1 MTTFV
6 TAVERFVLKGAAMQG
21 RSRAGRRVALAGCA
35 AAAIA
40 VLAAAPP
47 PKAAPEV
54 SAPPPVLPATGKPLT
69 LLEVALVAAENR
81 AIPRVRREENM
92 TWQSSQLPSLSRLLA
107 RAGRDDEALR
117 LIRDLDT
124 AARVKVPAYA
134 PLAVA
139 ALRRGDQ
146 AKASAHV
153 ERIIEMAE
161 WTSAGALAEVALA
174 MDAAGD
180 HAGAAQLAAR
190 ITRGRERADT
200 FVALRRYPEAVTAAR
215 EIEGDMLHVP
225 CGDGQCWRYFYDGRQ
240 QVLLS
245 LIEKLVDLGELA
257 QARKAMEAFAEVDD
271 YAPEVWRARALLL
284 ISRREDAKSTLR
296 AALDEAGN
304 GLIEF
309 PGDRVKRAVL
319 LADIAARFAEA
330 GEQNLAIA
338 QLPKALAAIGPIDS
352 IQTAELSVTQL
363 AEAVSHVARAYFA
376 LGQRDQAVSLL
387 AQIEG
392 LANAWPVPPPEKN
405 ESSSWDSTG
414 AAEHDRIES
423 KLRVAAELEVA
434 GETQRAEKV
443 LASALAE
450 TAAMRGKDWREY
462 PWQSL
467 VQIYGEVGRLDRAVT
482 ILTAGPTGNE
492 DKWLAISELTS
503 ADLAPPVRAQIWGLL
518 DSLPP
523 GLGKADLAGRLAA
536 RFAELGEQSNATRL
550 VSEALASLAAAVAAA
565 PATGEVDWP
574 LTLVELG
581 GTAPGAERPGNA
593 EQQRWLRELM
603 AAASVKGP
611 ELHAKRPQ

>member
-1 MTTFV
+1 M
-6 TAVERFVLKGAAMQG
+6 LKCAAMHG
-21 RSRAGRRVALAGCA
+21 RSRAGRWVALAGCA
-35 AAAIA
+35 TAAIA

-54 SAPPPVLPATGKPLT
+54 SAPSPAEPTTGKPLT
-69 LLEVALVAAENR
+69 LLGVALVAAEKQ
-81 AIPRVRREENM
+81 AIGRLRREENM
-92 TWQSSQLPSLSRLLA
+92 TWQSDQLANLARLLA
-107 RAGRDDEALR
+107 RAGRDEEALR

-124 AARVKVPAYA
+124 PARVKVPAYA

-146 AKASAHV
+146 AKARAHV
-153 ERIIEMAE
+153 ERIVGMAE
-161 WTSAGALAEVALA
+161 WTSAGALSEVALA

-190 ITRGRERADT
+190 IPRGRERADA
-200 FVALRRYPEAVTAAR
+200 FIALHRYPEAVAAAR

-271 YAPEVWRARALLL
+271 YAPEVWRARALLA

-296 AALDEAGN
+296 AALEEAGN
-304 GLIEF
+304 GLLEF

-319 LADIAARFAEA
+319 LADIAAKFAEA
-330 GEQNLAIA
+330 GERTLAIA

-352 IQTAELSVTQL
+352 PQSAELDVTQL
-363 AEAVSHVARAYFA
+363 AEGVSHVARAYFA
-376 LGQRDQAVSLL
+376 LGQRDEAMSLL
-387 AQIEG
+387 AQLEG
-392 LANAWPVPPPEKN
+392 LANAWPVPPPEKS

-414 AAEHDRIES
+414 AAEHARIES
-423 KLRVAAELEVA
+423 KLRVAATLEAA
-434 GETQRAEKV
+434 GETERAEKV

-462 PWQSL
+462 PWRSL
-467 VQIYGEVGRLDRAVT
+467 VEIYGEVGRLDRAVA
-482 ILTAGPTGNE
+482 ILTSGPPGNE
-492 DKWLAISELTS
+492 DKWLAISELTGE
-503 ADLAPPVRAQIWGLL
+503 DLAPPVRAQIWGLL

-536 RFAELGEQSNATRL
+536 RFAEKGEQANASRL
-550 VSEALASLAAAVAAA
+550 VSEALASLAAAAAAA
-565 PATGEVDWP
+565 PAKGETDWP
-574 LTLVELG
+574 LTLVEIG
-581 GTAPGAERPGNA
+581 GTAPGAERPGTV

-603 AAASVKGP
+603 AATNVKGP
-611 ELHAKRPQ
+611 ELHAKRPG